1 MLSARPLT
9 AKSKRPLD
17 HPNELNDHPAKA
29 HKCQTELPKP
39 PAKPPTSKGKRP
51 LDHSDEPI
59 DPPAKA
65 HKCQTELPKPPAK
78 PPTSKGK
85 RAPYHRAEAH
95 DHPVEPPKYQVE
107 AHKRQAESPGPPA
120 EAPGNKSKRPLDH
133 LAKSPGSPAKAPKS
147 QAEAPKRPAKTA
159 PWVEEYKS
167 WAKAQNRPAEARNRL
182 NGPYCDIYTCIYS
195 DEVDADAAN
204 DDSDGDE
211 IADRAKYDMHSG
223 QMFCVTCWACP
234 DCRHHCLLIELNI
247 LHKSHPDLIQLYKDQ
262 LKTHLI
268 KNSRYRL
275 N

>member
-1 MLSARPLT
+1 MLPARPLT

-17 HPNELNDHPAKA
+17 HSN
-29 HKCQTELPKP
+29 
-39 PAKPPTSKGKRP
+39 
-51 LDHSDEPI
+51 EPI

-65 HKCQTELPKPPAK
+65 RKCQTELPKPPAK

-120 EAPGNKSKRPLDH
+120 EAPANKGKRPLDH

-159 PWVEEYKS
+159 PWVEEYNS

-182 NGPYCDIYTCIYS
+182 NGPYCDIYTCIYIE
-195 DEVDADAAN
+195 EVEADAAN
-204 DDSDGDE
+204 DDIDGDE
-211 IADRAKYDMHSG
+211 VADCAKYYMHSG
-223 QMFCVTCWACP
+223 QMFCVTCCACP
-234 DCRHHCLLIELNI
+234 DCRHHCYLIGQHI
-247 LHKSHPDLIQLYKDQ
+247 LHESSHVIIEMHINQLRQ
-262 LKTHLI
+262 HLI
-268 KNSRYRL
+268 NSSRYQVAI
-275 N
+275 